1 LVPGRTFCRLTVLA
15 PRTRVDVALPVDVP
29 VAELVPMLLELVGE
43 PRGAGWR
50 PVPWRLTGAAGG
62 ALPTGATLDEL
73 AVPDGELLRLAPATP
88 PPPAPV
94 FDDPVDAIADS
105 AGDGHPLGGRFGAG
119 ALLALAMAAAGV
131 FALPGPGSTGSAVVA
146 GLAAGAALWAA
157 AWLTRRP
164 APGPAPGPAPAGTA
178 ALVAVPLAAAAG
190 WTALPPMAEGGQ
202 LASLLLAVAAA
213 GVVATIGQVLVRVV
227 APALIA
233 VLVAAVLLG
242 CALIAMRL
250 GVAPGAAT
258 AAGAALALVIG
269 PLLPRAAIRLSGL
282 PRPVV
287 PGDPEP
293 PDGGLPHAELAERV
307 ALARGYL
314 GGLTAGCAAGTAV
327 GAVAA
332 AALDTAMGGW
342 VGAAFAGT
350 AVAALGLRSRGY
362 ADPVPA
368 RATLAAAV
376 LGATGLAVV
385 LGPTGAGVWAGLVL
399 VATCAIGLLTTARV
413 TAPISPVTRRLVDV
427 VEGGLVVAAVPLAL
441 GAMGVYRI
449 VRGL

>member
-1 LVPGRTFCRLTVLA
+1 MIVVPGRTFCRLTVLA

-62 ALPTGATLDEL
+62 ALPTAATLDEL
-73 AVPDGELLRLAPATP
+73 AVPDGELLRLAPATA

-94 FDDPVDAIADS
+94 FDDPVDAVADS
-105 AGDGHPLGGRFGAG
+105 AGHGHPLGGRFGAG
-119 ALLALAMAAAGV
+119 ALLAVAVAAAAV
-131 FALPGPGSTGSAVVA
+131 FALPGPGSAGSAVVA
-146 GLAAGAALWAA
+146 GLAASVAVWAA
-157 AWLTRRP
+157 AWLARRP
-164 APGPAPGPAPAGTA
+164 APGPTAAGTA

-190 WTALPPMAEGGQ
+190 WTALPPMADQ

-242 CALIAMRL
+242 GALIGMRL
-250 GVAPGAAT
+250 GAAPGAAT
-258 AAGAALALVIG
+258 AAVAALALVIG

-293 PDGGLPHAELAERV
+293 PDGGLPPAELAERA

-314 GGLTAGCAAGTAV
+314 GGLTAGCAV
-327 GAVAA
+327 GAATGVVVT
-332 AALDTAMGGW
+332 AALDTAGGGW

-350 AVAALGLRSRGY
+350 AVAALALRSRGY

-368 RATLAAAV
+368 RATLTAA
-376 LGATGLAVV
+376 LIGATGLAVV
-385 LGPTGAGVWAGLVL
+385 LGPTGAGVWAGVVL
-399 VATCAIGLLTTARV
+399 VATCAIGLLTTARA
-413 TAPISPVTRRLVDV
+413 TAPISPVTRRLVDMI
-427 VEGGLVVAAVPLAL
+427 EGGLVVVAVPLAL

-449 VRGL
+449 ARGL